1 MPGPKHR
8 HALRNLTPMLATRL
22 AKQMHFKTSIWN
34 GKKVEINET
43 INKKKYIENQQNNIE
58 NKS

>member
-22 AKQMHFKTSIWN
+22 AKQMQFKTSIWKW
-34 GKKVEINET
+34 KKAEINET
-43 INKKKYIENQQNNIE
+43 INKKKYIEN
-58 NKS
+58 